1 MTNPVGMGPQLPV
14 APDADLVPVMERSVA
29 LPPDAEASGRWRVGA
44 VFAATVRFQEG
55 EFVFALGDRF
65 FSMRP
70 IPGLVENSRLA
81 LQVARDASGKLVLV
95 PLLPLAGKALQRI
108 GGVTSDSLV
117 APVAATPIQ
126 APLATFVSSNPV
138 SALASRLE
146 LPAALSQWLF
156 KRAAAGATGVVA
168 PAYPE
173 PSVEEGIGGWMQA
186 VALALS
192 QSGLF
197 YESRLKAK
205 VKVPGDDLKR
215 QMLVESQGEE
225 IELSGPAWSALDD
238 LVRLQSAAVIAQQA
252 GGTCYS
258 FVVPS
263 GHGGEGWWITLQ
275 RNPAREQSTD
285 DEDDAA
291 ANGAWQ
297 MRLTSLHLPHGD
309 MEIRIRQTSQV
320 GVAVTLMTTKPELA
334 EHLEGGV
341 PELSSRLELAGLS
354 LSSWTIADPDEAGEA
369 AQSTVG
375 QFAQA
380 RA

>member
-1 MTNPVGMGPQLPV
+1 MTTPVGMGPQLPV

-44 VFAATVRFQEG
+44 VFATTVRFQEG
-55 EFVFALGDRF
+55 ELVFALGDKF

-81 LQVARDASGKLVLV
+81 LQVARDASGTLVLV
-95 PLLPLAGKALQRI
+95 PLLPLAGRALQRI
-108 GGVTSDSLV
+108 GGVAGSSSVGSVVATQVQASVPTLV
-117 APVAATPIQ
+117 SA
-126 APLATFVSSNPV
+126 NPV

-156 KRAAAGATGVVA
+156 KRVASGASPSVT

-173 PSVEEGIGGWMQA
+173 SSVEEGIGGWMQS
-186 VALALS
+186 VAMALS

-205 VKVPGDDLKR
+205 AKVPTDDLKR
-215 QMLVESQGEE
+215 QVLFESQGEE
-225 IELSGPAWSALDD
+225 LELSGTAWSALDD
-238 LVRLQSAAVIAQQA
+238 LVRMQSAATIAQQA

-258 FVVPS
+258 FVVPT

-275 RNPAREQSTD
+275 RNPDREQSAQ

-291 ANGAWQ
+291 ANGGWQ

-309 MEIRIRQTSQV
+309 LEIRIRQTSEA
-320 GVAVTLMTTKPELA
+320 GVAVTLMTRKA
-334 EHLEGGV
+334 EVAERFEGGV

-354 LSSWTIADPDEAGEA
+354 LSSWTIADPDEAGES
-369 AQSTVG
+369 AQSPVG